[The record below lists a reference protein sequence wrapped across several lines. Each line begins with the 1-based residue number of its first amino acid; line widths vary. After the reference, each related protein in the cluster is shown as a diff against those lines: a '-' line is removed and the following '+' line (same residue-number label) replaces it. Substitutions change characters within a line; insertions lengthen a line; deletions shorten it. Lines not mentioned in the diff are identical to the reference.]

1 MPCLGAILELNI
13 PKLTKK
19 SLPSCCPLLA
29 LASRCVDLPGGPVG
43 PGGPGNPLLPRFPWS
58 PGGPM
63 VPFRPLLPLGPEGP
77 WGPIGP
83 GEPGGPGNPLGPAQ
97 QYEIIYEQSTNVVT
111 LNLTN
116 AL

>member
-1 MPCLGAILELNI
+1 MPFLGAILELNI
-13 PKLTKK
+13 PKLTNK

-29 LASRCVDLPGGPVG
+29 LASRCVDLPDGPVG
-43 PGGPGNPLLPRFPWS
+43 PGGPGNPLLPRFPWA

-63 VPFRPLLPLGPEGP
+63 VPFRPLL
-77 WGPIGP
+77 PIGP
-83 GEPGGPGNPLGPAQ
+83 GEPGGPGNPLGPVQ

>member
-1 MPCLGAILELNI
+1 MPYLGAILELNI
-13 PKLTKK
+13 PKLTNK
-19 SLPSCCPLLA
+19 SLPSCGPLLA
-29 LASRCVDLPGGPVG
+29 LASRCVDLPDGPVG
-43 PGGPGNPLLPRFPWS
+43 PGGPGNPLLPRFPWA
-58 PGGPM
+58 PGRPM
-63 VPFRPLLPLGPEGP
+63 VPFRPLL
-77 WGPIGP
+77 PIGP